1 LRSCLDTA
9 ELTVKGLPSVVIVEP
24 TWYPQA
30 KLIAKSVKL
39 PEAQIVVLPIGKVSS
54 NSVDCIPI
62 IDDRL
67 EEIMTGIVKALGA
80 AAAAEGRKPTHGS
93 DD

>member
-1 LRSCLDTA
+1 
-9 ELTVKGLPSVVIVEP
+9 VIVEP

-39 PEAQIVVLPIGKVSS
+39 PEAQIVMLPLGKVSS

-62 IDDRL
+62 VQGHLD
-67 EEIMTGIVKALGA
+67 EITASVVKALGA